1 MRRVETPSELGP
13 WSYEVIDTKL
23 ARETKGSTVLQVS
36 LYSDLLGSLQEQ
48 VPEFAYVVVPETGYE
63 PQAFRIGDYAAYY
76 RRVRRSL
83 EQSVETAGAAEI
95 YPEPNPYCEVCRW
108 RVHCE
113 GRRRADDHLS
123 FVAGISKS
131 QITELR
137 THGVGTAAELSA
149 LPVPIPWKPERG
161 AVQSYEK
168 VREQARIQ
176 VEGRAAG
183 RTIHELLPVVSGF
196 GLTRL
201 PPPSKG
207 DVFLDFEGDPFVS
220 GGGLE
225 FLFGYAFEADDG
237 SPSYT
242 ADWALSRAEE
252 KAAFEKFIDFV
263 QARLAKH
270 PDLHVYH
277 FAPYE
282 PAALKRLMGRYATR
296 ENELDQM
303 LRAGIFVDLY
313 AVVRHSIRASVES
326 YSIKKLEPLYA
337 FTRSAPLED
346 VGAMMAKVQACLGA
360 RRCRGH

>member
-1 MRRVETPSELGP
+1 MITFLSSRNIEIADNRLKRMV
-13 WSYEVIDTKL
+13 L
-23 ARETKGSTVLQVS
+23 A
-36 LYSDLLGSLQEQ
+36 
-48 VPEFAYVVVPETGYE
+48 P
-63 PQAFRIGDYAAYY
+63 
-76 RRVRRSL
+76 
-83 EQSVETAGAAEI
+83 
-95 YPEPNPYCEVCRW
+95 
-108 RVHCE
+108 
-113 GRRRADDHLS
+113 RRARHS
-123 FVAGISKS
+123 P
-131 QITELR
+131 
-137 THGVGTAAELSA
+137 THA
-149 LPVPIPWKPERG
+149 WKPERG
-161 AVQSYEK
+161 AVESYEK

-201 PPPSKG
+201 PPPSRG

-225 FLFGYAFEADDG
+225 FLFGYACEADDG
-237 SPSYT
+237 SLCYT

-326 YSIKKLEPLYA
+326 YSIKKLEPLYSFA
-337 FTRSAPLED
+337 RCAPLED
-346 VGAMMAKVQACLGA
+346 VGTMMAKVQACLELGDVEGIDDQHKLVVQSYNQDDCLSTWRLREWLEGLREQLIASGTPVDRPEPQAGEAGVVLTEWQA
-360 RRCRGH
+360 RIADLIARLTRVCLSTSWSARQNSMLAGFSPIS

>member
-1 MRRVETPSELGP
+1 MSGIGRRFGFSLRDPGRDAIGRAIIAQGALQVGQWSGRADVLRRVETPSKLGP

-83 EQSVETAGAAEI
+83 EQSVETAGAAET
-95 YPEPNPYCEVCRW
+95 YPEPNPHCEVCRW
-108 RVHCE
+108 RVHCD

-123 FVAGISKS
+123 FVAGISKA

-237 SPSYT
+237 SP
-242 ADWALSRAEE
+242 
-252 KAAFEKFIDFV
+252 V
-263 QARLAKH
+263 
-270 PDLHVYH
+270 LHC
-277 FAPYE
+277 
-282 PAALKRLMGRYATR
+282 R
-296 ENELDQM
+296 
-303 LRAGIFVDLY
+303 
-313 AVVRHSIRASVES
+313 
-326 YSIKKLEPLYA
+326 
-337 FTRSAPLED
+337 
-346 VGAMMAKVQACLGA
+346 LGA
-360 RRCRGH
+360 LAR

>member
-1 MRRVETPSELGP
+1 MVSGVDSASVSETLDAMRSGVSVIVQGALQVGQWSGRADVLRRVETPSGLGP

-36 LYSDLLGSLQEQ
+36 LYSDLLGSLQER

-83 EQSVETAGAAEI
+83 EQSVETAGAAEN
-95 YPEPNPYCEVCRW
+95 YPEPNLHCEVCRW
-108 RVHCE
+108 RVHCD

-123 FVAGISKS
+123 FVAGISKA

-137 THGVGTAAELSA
+137 THGVGTVAELSA

-201 PPPSKG
+201 PPPSRG

-263 QARLAKH
+263 QARL
-270 PDLHVYH
+270 
-277 FAPYE
+277 
-282 PAALKRLMGRYATR
+282 KRNIPTYTFIISHRM
-296 ENELDQM
+296 N
-303 LRAGIFVDLY
+303 
-313 AVVRHSIRASVES
+313 
-326 YSIKKLEPLYA
+326 
-337 FTRSAPLED
+337 
-346 VGAMMAKVQACLGA
+346 
-360 RRCRGH
+360 RRR